1 LRDIRPENFFQSAN
15 QSGHETAF
23 IGLTLKVSVDYLEL
37 FRGIT
42 AMERQARRAQVLR
55 HAKRIFARKGY
66 HRTNVADI
74 IARAGIARGTFY
86 LYFQNKKDLFEELL
100 EQVVGELTNRIERLR
115 VGPEHPDPV
124 QQLRDNLGR
133 VLAYVLA
140 ERELTDILL
149 NHSTGFDRELDEKIQ
164 DFYDRIA
171 ALIQRSL
178 DLGIQMNLVRK
189 SNTRATSYAILGG
202 IKEVIG
208 MISRRRETAMSEFVE
223 EILDFGLRGV
233 ARPELLKFIRPRS
246 EAAQESDLGD
256 AFFLEQN

>member
-1 LRDIRPENFFQSAN
+1 
-15 QSGHETAF
+15 
-23 IGLTLKVSVDYLEL
+23 
-37 FRGIT
+37 
-42 AMERQARRAQVLR
+42 MERQARRAQVLR

-74 IARAGIARGTFY
+74 IERAGIARGTFY

-100 EQVVGELTNRIERLR
+100 EQVVGELTTRIQRLR
-115 VGPEHPDPV
+115 VGAEHADPV

-133 VLAYVLA
+133 VLDYVLA

-178 DLGIQMNLVRK
+178 DLGIQMNLVRN

-208 MISRRRETAMSEFVE
+208 MLSRSRATDTSEFVE

-233 ARPELLKFIRPRS
+233 ARPELLKFIRARNETATDAGS
-246 EAAQESDLGD
+246 EP
-256 AFFLEQN
+256 AFFWSKN

>member
-1 LRDIRPENFFQSAN
+1 
-15 QSGHETAF
+15 
-23 IGLTLKVSVDYLEL
+23 
-37 FRGIT
+37 
-42 AMERQARRAQVLR
+42 MERQARRAQVLR

-74 IARAGIARGTFY
+74 VARAGIARGTFY

-100 EQVVGELTNRIERLR
+100 EQVVGELTIRIERLK
-115 VGPEHPDPV
+115 VGPGHPDPV

-208 MISRRRETAMSEFVE
+208 MLSRSRATDTAEFVE

-233 ARPELLKFIRPRS
+233 ARPELLKFIATRS
-246 EAAQESDLGD
+246 EAGGESESRSS
-256 AFFLEQN
+256 FFLEQKLD